1 MRRVLMGLLWFL
13 VLAAALFL
21 LLQLAIALVILLQA
35 PKGADQAAAL
45 KFASDFADSHAAL
58 IRSLDSMT
66 LIAAVLIAGF
76 GTLKGA
82 LPGTRPRT

>member
-1 MRRVLMGLLWFL
+1 MLMGFVWFL
-13 VLAAALFL
+13 ALAAGLFL
-21 LLQLAIALVILLQA
+21 LLQLAIALVILLEA

-45 KFASDFADSHAAL
+45 RFAGAFADAHAGL

-76 GTLKGA
+76 GTLKGS
-82 LPGTRPRT
+82 LPGTRRRN